1 MELYQR
7 LEIFFARLQA
17 APPARN
23 AEEALALICRLIEE
37 VENEFCDI
45 RRVDPAPQEPTGRMY
60 PPQPDSIHRS
70 GRGIIRI
77 RTVGHIIICAPDG
90 AIRIENIRK
99 RRIEIIK
106 PKAED

>member
-17 APPARN
+17 APPARD
-23 AEEALALICRLIEE
+23 AEDALALICRLIED
-37 VENEFCDI
+37 VENDYCDI
-45 RRVDPAPQEPTGRMY
+45 PRVDPPPKEPTGRMY
-60 PPQPDSIHRS
+60 PPQSDSIHRS

-77 RTVGHIIICAPDG
+77 RTAGHVIVCAPDG

-99 RRIEIIK
+99 RRIE
-106 PKAED
+106 